1 MEPRFEAL
9 GTPAH
14 LTTLC
19 IAEKLR
25 VEEAEDLPGPRAKG
39 SASARDARQARG
51 DHVSATLWTF
61 GAAPHSIQ
69 IHEPLSAMWA
79 LKAARRLP
87 KSLQVEWEDGFLAKF
102 PYVWL
107 RDNTFRRPSLVH
119 LDLDLT
125 PQVVDYSTDRLSVL
139 WPPCI
144 ASQYSSQF
152 LRSHSIVKP
161 PVDVEEP
168 SPQTTLPN
176 AWKIVPAGP
185 VDPLL
190 MMGTVEWGDRA
201 KDLGTMWPHLER
213 VPSLCT
219 VDSLSGVA
227 RVYVVDAV
235 HAFEEMA
242 VRRPEEFAFL
252 QRCTVEYREGP
263 FTARH
268 RIVTMNE
275 GRVAAALFNNESR
288 SAEITVESVDE
299 FYACLKSFGRIAW
312 ENAHTVEIGPR
323 ERLVVDNHRV
333 LVGAP
338 AQFGRRLFVRTFS

>member
-1 MEPRFEAL
+1 
-9 GTPAH
+9 
-14 LTTLC
+14 
-19 IAEKLR
+19 
-25 VEEAEDLPGPRAKG
+25 
-39 SASARDARQARG
+39 
-51 DHVSATLWTF
+51 
-61 GAAPHSIQ
+61 
-69 IHEPLSAMWA
+69 MWA

-87 KSLQVEWEDGFLAKF
+87 KSLQVEWEDGYLAKF

-125 PQVVDYSTDRLSVL
+125 PQVVDYSQDRLSVL

-161 PVDVEEP
+161 SVDVEEP
-168 SPQTTLPN
+168 SPQTTLPG
-176 AWKIVPAGP
+176 AWKLVPATP
-185 VDPLL
+185 VDPLQ
-190 MMGTVEWGDRA
+190 MMGSAEWGDRA
-201 KDLGTMWPHLER
+201 KDIGTVWPHLER

-219 VDSLSGVA
+219 VDSLSGVSQ
-227 RVYVVDAV
+227 VYVVDAV

-252 QRCTVEYREGP
+252 QRCTLEYREGP

-268 RIVTMNE
+268 RIITMRDGHVT
-275 GRVAAALFNNESR
+275 AALFNNESR

-312 ENAHTVEIGPR
+312 ENAHTLEVGPR

-333 LVGAP
+333 LIGAP
-338 AQFGRRLFVRTFS
+338 AQFGRRLLLRTFS